1 MSARPGEPA
10 YDAAMPLTGAG
21 RSPRDVELFVSNDPV
36 RVAAERLAS
45 AVRRGGHIALSGGS
59 TPRPAY
65 ELAAGLEPDWSRVEV
80 WLGDER
86 CVPPEDARANV
97 RLVREALASVSR
109 PPRMHPVATNLPPS
123 EAAAA
128 YDEALAGVSLALAF
142 QGLGPDGHTA
152 SLFPHAPSLQEESAL
167 AVAAT
172 AGLEPWVD
180 RVTMTI
186 PRLSSA
192 REVVFLVLGDEKAD
206 AARRAFVDDPSAAT
220 PASLVR
226 SRSGRTI
233 AILDRPAARLLD
245 R

>member
-1 MSARPGEPA
+1 VTSGE
-10 YDAAMPLTGAG
+10 
-21 RSPRDVELFVSNDPV
+21 VELVVTDDPI
-36 RVAAERLAS
+36 RSAAEVIAS

-65 ELAAGLEPDWSRVEV
+65 ELAARLEPDWSRVEV

-86 CVPPEDARANV
+86 CVPPEDERANV

-109 PPRMHPVATNLPPS
+109 PPVVHPVATDLPPR

-128 YDEALAGVSLALAF
+128 YDESLAGVSLDLAF

-152 SLFPHAPSLQEESAL
+152 SLFPDAPSLDELEQRAI
-167 AVAAT
+167 AAA

-180 RVTMTI
+180 RVTMTVPMLCAADEI
-186 PRLSSA
+186 
-192 REVVFLVLGDEKAD
+192 VFLVVGEDKAD
-206 AARRAFVDDPSAAT
+206 AVRRAFVDDPSAAT

-226 SRSGRTI
+226 SKSGRTI
-233 AILDRPAARLLD
+233 AILDPAAAAAID
-245 R
+245 AA